1 MSETRLSEDV
11 DLNIKK
17 VFLREVV
24 LELGSDKEIRVWL
37 RWRR

>member
-17 VFLREVV
+17 VFPRGVV
-24 LELGSDKEIRVWL
+24 LELDQIKK
-37 RWRR
+37 

>member
-17 VFLREVV
+17 VFPREVV